1 MRNLKIF
8 ALISLM
14 VLSTGVMFAQ
24 SKSELKAVGTWA
36 FSAPDAP
43 YGYDT
48 GDIVITT
55 EGKKLAG
62 EIVFSEYYKLKV
74 QDLKVEKNVLTFKA
88 YVEGETIHTKATLT
102 KDELKGNVSFSEGT
116 LPITAKRKKK

>member
-1 MRNLKIF
+1 MKNLKIF

-24 SKSELKAVGTWA
+24 SKSDLKAVGTWA
-36 FSAPDAP
+36 FSAPEAP

-48 GDIVITT
+48 GDIVITMD
-55 EGKKLAG
+55 GKELAG

-74 QDLKVEKNVLTFKA
+74 QNLKLEKNVLTFKA
-88 YVEGETIHTKATLT
+88 YVEGETINTKVTLT
-102 KDELKGNVSFSEGT
+102 KDDMKGNVTFSEGT
-116 LPITAKRKKK
+116 MPITAKRKKK